1 MQIYIKNNI
10 KNIFFIC
17 TLVINLNLKH
27 SNMKQKP
34 SIKNQLI
41 QVIKENEVAIIIAI
55 TLLLLILVGQVQ
67 QSTPEMR

>member
-1 MQIYIKNNI
+1 MHISYTFEKQ
-10 KNIFFIC
+10 
-17 TLVINLNLKH
+17 KH
-27 SNMKQKP
+27 NNMKQKP
-34 SIKNQLI
+34 SIKQQLI

>member
-1 MQIYIKNNI
+1 
-10 KNIFFIC
+10 
-17 TLVINLNLKH
+17 
-27 SNMKQKP
+27 MKQKP
-34 SIKNQLI
+34 TIKQQLI